1 MCTQKLIFFL
11 TFFFLLYLYISI
23 ISTEVPLPRRVSVWG
38 APFWLNCPF
47 VPCRWQTFSS
57 QLRLLSALWVAG
69 GKLKSSSSPAF
80 GVRFLSASFF
90 YITSSAFGICLCR
103 PAAVW
108 RQKCFPILVWHPVS
122 SLFMFGYY
130 TDTCC
135 CCMLVITNSF
145 WDMRTVAFADVIGVW
160 FGVNALVCVSFRHPL
175 AKHWQLLF
183 ICCLLLLL

>member
-1 MCTQKLIFFL
+1 MYTKINFFSH
-11 TFFFLLYLYISI
+11 FFLLALSLYFHNFHR
-23 ISTEVPLPRRVSVWG
+23 STVAASRFCLGSSVLTELPVRSVSL
-38 APFWLNCPF
+38 ADF
-47 VPCRWQTFSS
+47 
-57 QLRLLSALWVAG
+57 
-69 GKLKSSSSPAF
+69 LKSIAPAVGIVGGGWKAQKLLF
-80 GVRFLSASFF
+80 TRFRCAISLSLFF
-90 YITSSAFGICLCR
+90 NFTSSAFGICLCR